1 MPQLKPAGTSEP
13 QLVEQTD
20 GQVSTEQGSND
31 NLISSQTMQN
41 TDEKH
46 QQQAN
51 QLPQTGNGEDKKASL
66 LGFAFAALTSLI
78 GVAGIKRKKE
88 DK

>member
-1 MPQLKPAGTSEP
+1 
-13 QLVEQTD
+13 
-20 GQVSTEQGSND
+20 
-31 NLISSQTMQN
+31 MQN

-46 QQQAN
+46 QQQVN
-51 QLPQTGNGEDKKASL
+51 QLPQTGNGEDKKTST

-78 GVAGIKRKKE
+78 GMAGIKRKKE